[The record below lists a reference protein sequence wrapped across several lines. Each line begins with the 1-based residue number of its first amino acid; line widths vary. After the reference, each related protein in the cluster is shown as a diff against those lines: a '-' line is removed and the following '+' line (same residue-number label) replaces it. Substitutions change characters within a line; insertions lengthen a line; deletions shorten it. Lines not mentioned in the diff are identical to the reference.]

1 MRDFPGVITSQA
13 AKWLGPWSD
22 NRWRRTAVARSLNSI
37 DRLHLGCGPN
47 VMPGW
52 GNLDLAGG
60 AGSYRYNLTQPL
72 PKADSSVRY
81 IYSEHFIEHIERDD
95 GARLMRECRRV
106 LTGDGVLRVSTP
118 DLRFLVSEYECGRLD
133 EWADMHWHPASPCR
147 LLNESMRLWG
157 HVFLY
162 DEAELR
168 GLLNE
173 AGFRS
178 IERVAYRHSRHAALA
193 GLETRPF
200 HQDLIVEARP

>member
-1 MRDFPGVITSQA
+1 MRELPRVVISRA
-13 AKWLGPWSD
+13 AKWLGRS
-22 NRWRRTAVARSLNSI
+22 AVSRALSAI

-47 VMPGW
+47 VLPGW
-52 GNLDLAGG
+52 GNLDVAGG
-60 AGSYRYNLTQPL
+60 PGSIRHDLRQPL
-72 PKADSSVRY
+72 PKSDSSVRY
-81 IYSEHFIEHIERDD
+81 IYTEHFIEHIERED

-106 LTGDGVLRVSTP
+106 LTEDGVLRVSTP
-118 DLRFLVSEYECGRLD
+118 DLRFIVHEYESGQLD
-133 EWADMHWHPASPCR
+133 EWADMDWRPTSSCR

-168 GLLNE
+168 QMLGE

-178 IERVAYRHSRHAALA
+178 VHRVAYRESAHAPLA

-200 HQDLIVEARP
+200 HKDLIVEARP

>member
-1 MRDFPGVITSQA
+1 MRDFAGVVPSRA
-13 AKWLGPWSD
+13 AKWLWPWSRT
-22 NRWRRTAVARSLNSI
+22 RWRRTTVARSLASI

-47 VMPGW
+47 VLPGW

-60 AGSYRYNLTQPL
+60 PGSYRYDLTQSL

-81 IYSEHFIEHIERDD
+81 IYTEHFIEHVERED
-95 GARLMRECRRV
+95 GARLLRECRRV
-106 LTGDGVLRVSTP
+106 LTDDGVLRVSTP
-118 DLRFLVSEYECGRLD
+118 DLRFLVREYQSGRVD
-133 EWADMHWHPASPCR
+133 EWADMHWHPASSCR

-168 GLLNE
+168 QMLGE

-178 IERVAYRHSRHAALA
+178 IDRVAYRDSRHAPLA

>member
-1 MRDFPGVITSQA
+1 MRDFAGVVPSRA
-13 AKWLGPWSD
+13 AKWLWPWSGT
-22 NRWRRTAVARSLNSI
+22 RWRRTTIARSLASI

-47 VMPGW
+47 IMPGW

-60 AGSYRYNLTQPL
+60 PGSYRYDLTHSL
-72 PKADSSVRY
+72 PKEDLSVRY
-81 IYSEHFIEHIERDD
+81 IYTEHFIEHIEREA
-95 GARLMRECRRV
+95 GARLLRECRRV
-106 LTGDGVLRVSTP
+106 LTDDGVLRVSTP
-118 DLRFLVSEYECGRLD
+118 DLRFLVREYESGRLD
-133 EWADMHWHPASPCR
+133 EWADMQWRPASSCR

-168 GLLNE
+168 QMLGE

-178 IERVAYRHSRHAALA
+178 VDRVAYRDSRHAPLV